1 MFKYKK
7 LLVVA
12 YDQEKTQSALAHV
25 SQILSENNVS
35 FVTYTPKTDL
45 PSTDGID
52 LITVIGG
59 DGSMLSAAKD
69 FQHLD
74 VPFVGINLGKV
85 GFMADLDYGSVDQ
98 NLIEVLKGNCLPET
112 KETIDCIYNGK
123 SYTAYNEIVLHT
135 QKSYK
140 LMQFEVKVNDNFVY
154 RKRADG
160 LIIST
165 SNGSTA
171 YSLSAGGPIVSPD
184 VSALVI
190 TSLNPLSL
198 SARPLLIPT
207 DSKVEVSLTKTPPN
221 TDSYIIIDGNE
232 EIKVEEGLSTFKI
245 QKSAKGFKL
254 LHPLDHDFYT
264 ACRDCLLYTSPS
276 PRDYAASRMPSS
288 A

>member
-45 PSTDGID
+45 PSTGGTD

-207 DSKVEVSLTKTPPN
+207 DSNVEVSLTKTPPN

-264 ACRDCLLYTSPS
+264 ACRDKLNWSLSK
-276 PRDYAASRMPSS
+276 DEK
-288 A
+288 

>member
-135 QKSYK
+135 QK
-140 LMQFEVKVNDNFVY
+140 
-154 RKRADG
+154 A
-160 LIIST
+160 
-165 SNGSTA
+165 
-171 YSLSAGGPIVSPD
+171 
-184 VSALVI
+184 
-190 TSLNPLSL
+190 TSLCSL
-198 SARPLLIPT
+198 
-207 DSKVEVSLTKTPPN
+207 K
-221 TDSYIIIDGNE
+221 
-232 EIKVEEGLSTFKI
+232 
-245 QKSAKGFKL
+245 
-254 LHPLDHDFYT
+254 
-264 ACRDCLLYTSPS
+264 
-276 PRDYAASRMPSS
+276 
-288 A
+288 

>member
-207 DSKVEVSLTKTPPN
+207 DSNVEVSLTKTPPN

-264 ACRDCLLYTSPS
+264 ACRDKLNWSLSK
-276 PRDYAASRMPSS
+276 DEK
-288 A
+288 

>member
-12 YDQEKTQSALAHV
+12 YDKEKTQSALAHV

-45 PSTDGID
+45 PSTDGTD

-140 LMQFEVKVNDNFVY
+140 LMQFEVRVNDNFVY

-184 VSALVI
+184 LSALVI

-264 ACRDCLLYTSPS
+264 ACRDKLNWSLSK
-276 PRDYAASRMPSS
+276 DEK
-288 A
+288 

>member
-35 FVTYTPKTDL
+35 FVTYTTKTDL

-264 ACRDCLLYTSPS
+264 ACRDKLNWSLSK
-276 PRDYAASRMPSS
+276 DEK
-288 A
+288 

>member
-112 KETIDCIYNGK
+112 KETIDCIYDGK

-264 ACRDCLLYTSPS
+264 ACRDKLNWSLSK
-276 PRDYAASRMPSS
+276 DEK
-288 A
+288 

>member
-1 MFKYKK
+1 MKYKK

-264 ACRDCLLYTSPS
+264 ACRDKLNWSLSK
-276 PRDYAASRMPSS
+276 DEK
-288 A
+288 

>member
-35 FVTYTPKTDL
+35 FVTYAPKTDL

-85 GFMADLDYGSVDQ
+85 GFMADLDYGNVDQ

-264 ACRDCLLYTSPS
+264 ACRDKLNWSLSK
-276 PRDYAASRMPSS
+276 DEK
-288 A
+288 

>member
-207 DSKVEVSLTKTPPN
+207 DSKVEVTLTKTPPN

-264 ACRDCLLYTSPS
+264 ACRDKLNWSLSK
-276 PRDYAASRMPSS
+276 DEK
-288 A
+288 

>member
-45 PSTDGID
+45 PSTDGTD

-232 EIKVEEGLSTFKI
+232 EIKVEEGLSTFRI

-264 ACRDCLLYTSPS
+264 ACRDKLNWSLSK
-276 PRDYAASRMPSS
+276 DEK
-288 A
+288 

>member
-140 LMQFEVKVNDNFVY
+140 LMQFEVRVNDNFVY

-254 LHPLDHDFYT
+254 LHPLNHDFYT
-264 ACRDCLLYTSPS
+264 ACRDKLNWSLSK
-276 PRDYAASRMPSS
+276 DEK
-288 A
+288 

>member
-7 LLVVA
+7 LLVLA

-45 PSTDGID
+45 PSTDGTD
-52 LITVIGG
+52 LIIVIGG

-264 ACRDCLLYTSPS
+264 ACRDKLNWSLSK
-276 PRDYAASRMPSS
+276 DEK
-288 A
+288 

>member
-35 FVTYTPKTDL
+35 FVTYAPKTDL
-45 PSTDGID
+45 PSTDGTD
-52 LITVIGG
+52 LIIVIGG

-140 LMQFEVKVNDNFVY
+140 LMQFEVKVNNNFVY

-232 EIKVEEGLSTFKI
+232 EIKVEEGLTTFKI

-264 ACRDCLLYTSPS
+264 ACRDKLNWSLSK
-276 PRDYAASRMPSS
+276 DEK
-288 A
+288 

>member
-69 FQHLD
+69 FQHLN

-264 ACRDCLLYTSPS
+264 ACRDKLNWSLSK
-276 PRDYAASRMPSS
+276 DKK
-288 A
+288 

>member
-35 FVTYTPKTDL
+35 FATYVPKTDL

-264 ACRDCLLYTSPS
+264 ACRDKLNWSLSK
-276 PRDYAASRMPSS
+276 DEK
-288 A
+288 

>member
-45 PSTDGID
+45 PSTDGTD

-232 EIKVEEGLSTFKI
+232 EIKVEEGLSRFKI

-264 ACRDCLLYTSPS
+264 ACRDKLNWSLSK
-276 PRDYAASRMPSS
+276 DEK
-288 A
+288 

>member
-184 VSALVI
+184 LSALVI

-254 LHPLDHDFYT
+254 LHPLNHDFYT
-264 ACRDCLLYTSPS
+264 ACRDKLNWSLSK
-276 PRDYAASRMPSS
+276 DEK
-288 A
+288 

>member
-7 LLVVA
+7 LLVLA

-45 PSTDGID
+45 PSTDGTD
-52 LITVIGG
+52 LIIVIGG

-171 YSLSAGGPIVSPD
+171 YSLSAGGPIVSPE

-207 DSKVEVSLTKTPPN
+207 DSKVDVSLTKTPPN

-245 QKSAKGFKL
+245 QKSVKGFKL

-264 ACRDCLLYTSPS
+264 ACRDKLNWSLSK
-276 PRDYAASRMPSS
+276 DEK
-288 A
+288 

>member
-140 LMQFEVKVNDNFVY
+140 LMQFEVRVNDNFVY

-184 VSALVI
+184 LSALVI

-264 ACRDCLLYTSPS
+264 ACRDKLNWSLSK
-276 PRDYAASRMPSS
+276 DEK
-288 A
+288 

>member
-35 FVTYTPKTDL
+35 FVTYTSKTDL

-69 FQHLD
+69 FQHLN

-264 ACRDCLLYTSPS
+264 ACRDKLNWSLSK
-276 PRDYAASRMPSS
+276 DEK
-288 A
+288 

>member
-7 LLVVA
+7 LLVLA
-12 YDQEKTQSALAHV
+12 YDQEKTQSALSHV

-45 PSTDGID
+45 PSTDGTD
-52 LITVIGG
+52 LIIVIGG

-171 YSLSAGGPIVSPD
+171 YSLSAGGPIVSPE

-207 DSKVEVSLTKTPPN
+207 DSKVDVSLTKTPPN

-264 ACRDCLLYTSPS
+264 ACRDKLNWSLSK
-276 PRDYAASRMPSS
+276 DEK
-288 A
+288 

>member
-85 GFMADLDYGSVDQ
+85 GFMADLDYGSIDQ

-264 ACRDCLLYTSPS
+264 ACRDKLNWSLSK
-276 PRDYAASRMPSS
+276 DEK
-288 A
+288 

>member
-98 NLIEVLKGNCLPET
+98 NLIEVLRGNCLPET

-232 EIKVEEGLSTFKI
+232 EIKVEESLSTFKI

-264 ACRDCLLYTSPS
+264 ACRDKLNWSLSK
-276 PRDYAASRMPSS
+276 DEK
-288 A
+288 

>member
-35 FVTYTPKTDL
+35 FVTYTPKTDM

-112 KETIDCIYNGK
+112 KETIDCIYDGK

-232 EIKVEEGLSTFKI
+232 EIKVEEGLSAFKI

-264 ACRDCLLYTSPS
+264 ACRDKLNWSLSK
-276 PRDYAASRMPSS
+276 DEK
-288 A
+288 

>member
-45 PSTDGID
+45 PSTDSTD
-52 LITVIGG
+52 LIIVIGG

-135 QKSYK
+135 KKSYK

-264 ACRDCLLYTSPS
+264 ACRDKLNWSLSK
-276 PRDYAASRMPSS
+276 DEK
-288 A
+288 

>member
-25 SQILSENNVS
+25 SQILSENNIS

-98 NLIEVLKGNCLPET
+98 NLIEVLRGNCLPET

-264 ACRDCLLYTSPS
+264 ACRDKLNWSLSK
-276 PRDYAASRMPSS
+276 DEK
-288 A
+288 

>member
-35 FVTYTPKTDL
+35 FVTYTHKTDL
-45 PSTDGID
+45 PFTDGTD
-52 LITVIGG
+52 LIIVIGG

-98 NLIEVLKGNCLPET
+98 NLIEVLKGKCLPET

-264 ACRDCLLYTSPS
+264 ACRDKLNWSLSK
-276 PRDYAASRMPSS
+276 DEK
-288 A
+288 

>member
-35 FVTYTPKTDL
+35 FVTYAPKTDL
-45 PSTDGID
+45 PFTDGTD
-52 LITVIGG
+52 LIIVIGG

-74 VPFVGINLGKV
+74 MPFVGINLGKV

-140 LMQFEVKVNDNFVY
+140 LMQFEVKVNNNFVY

-232 EIKVEEGLSTFKI
+232 EIKVEEGLTTFKI

-264 ACRDCLLYTSPS
+264 ACRDKLNWSLSK
-276 PRDYAASRMPSS
+276 DEK
-288 A
+288 

>member
-207 DSKVEVSLTKTPPN
+207 DSEVEVSLTKTPPN

-232 EIKVEEGLSTFKI
+232 EIKVEEDLRTFKI

-264 ACRDCLLYTSPS
+264 ACRDKLNWSLSK
-276 PRDYAASRMPSS
+276 DEK
-288 A
+288 

>member
-45 PSTDGID
+45 PSTDAID

-264 ACRDCLLYTSPS
+264 ACRDKLNWSLSK
-276 PRDYAASRMPSS
+276 DEK
-288 A
+288 

>member
-98 NLIEVLKGNCLPET
+98 NLMEVLKGNCLPET

-264 ACRDCLLYTSPS
+264 ACRDKLNWSLSK
-276 PRDYAASRMPSS
+276 DEK
-288 A
+288 

>member
-98 NLIEVLKGNCLPET
+98 NLIEVLRGNCLPET

-232 EIKVEEGLSTFKI
+232 EIKVEEGLSAFKI

-264 ACRDCLLYTSPS
+264 ACRDKLNWSLSK
-276 PRDYAASRMPSS
+276 DEK
-288 A
+288 

>member
-232 EIKVEEGLSTFKI
+232 EIKVEEGLSAFKI

-264 ACRDCLLYTSPS
+264 ACRDKLNWSLSK
-276 PRDYAASRMPSS
+276 DEK
-288 A
+288 

>member
-69 FQHLD
+69 FQHLN

-85 GFMADLDYGSVDQ
+85 GFMADLDYGSIDQ

-264 ACRDCLLYTSPS
+264 ACRDKLNWSLSK
-276 PRDYAASRMPSS
+276 DEK
-288 A
+288 

>member
-35 FVTYTPKTDL
+35 FVTYTPKTEL
-45 PSTDGID
+45 PSTDGTD

-264 ACRDCLLYTSPS
+264 ACRDKLNWSLSK
-276 PRDYAASRMPSS
+276 DEK
-288 A
+288 

>member
-45 PSTDGID
+45 PCTDGID

-264 ACRDCLLYTSPS
+264 ACRDKLNWSLSK
-276 PRDYAASRMPSS
+276 DEK
-288 A
+288 

>member
-35 FVTYTPKTDL
+35 FVTCTPKTDL
-45 PSTDGID
+45 PSTHGID

-264 ACRDCLLYTSPS
+264 ACRDKLNWSLSK
-276 PRDYAASRMPSS
+276 DEK
-288 A
+288 

>member
-35 FVTYTPKTDL
+35 FVTYTPKTDM
-45 PSTDGID
+45 PSTDGTD

-264 ACRDCLLYTSPS
+264 ACRDKLNWSLSK
-276 PRDYAASRMPSS
+276 DEK
-288 A
+288 

>member
-25 SQILSENNVS
+25 SQILSENKVS

-198 SARPLLIPT
+198 SARPLLIHT

-264 ACRDCLLYTSPS
+264 ACRDKLNWSLSK
-276 PRDYAASRMPSS
+276 DEK
-288 A
+288 